1 MPPPDGPMEQKIQR
15 PQAACAVS
23 GRAFQPGDALVSA
36 LVRSPE
42 GIVRVDVAPAAW
54 NGPPEKAIAWWRSV
68 YPRPDAPAAV
78 TPSEVLL
85 DIVERLGDDPADREV
100 RYLVAL
106 ELVRRRVLRFL
117 DQAADALVP
126 DGTAPLRLAC
136 RKRDAVYEIA
146 VAPPPPDA
154 VAAVESRLA
163 SLLWSGE
170 AA

>member
-1 MPPPDGPMEQKIQR
+1 MEHKIHR

-36 LVRSPE
+36 LVRSAE
-42 GIVRVDVAPAAW
+42 GIVRLDVDPATW
-54 NGPPEKAIAWWRSV
+54 SGPPEKAIAWWRSA

-85 DIVERLGDDPADREV
+85 DIVERLGDDPAEREV

-117 DQAADALVP
+117 DPAADAP
-126 DGTAPLRLAC
+126 GGAAALRLGC
-136 RKRDAVYEIA
+136 RKRDTIYEIA
-146 VAPPPPDA
+146 VAPPSPDA
-154 VAAVESRLA
+154 VAVVEARLA

>member
-1 MPPPDGPMEQKIQR
+1 METKIQR
-15 PQAACAVS
+15 PQPVCAVS

-42 GIVRVDVAPAAW
+42 GIVRVDVDPAAW
-54 NGPPEKAIAWWRSV
+54 GGPPEKAIAWWRSTF
-68 YPRPDAPAAV
+68 PRPDAPAAV
-78 TPSEVLL
+78 TPSDVLL
-85 DIVERLGDDPADREV
+85 DIVERLGDEPGECQV

-117 DQAADALVP
+117 DGAADTPSPGAA
-126 DGTAPLRLAC
+126 APLRLGC
-136 RKRDAVYEIA
+136 RKRDTVYEIA
-146 VAPPPPDA
+146 VAPPPADA
-154 VAAVESRLA
+154 VAAVESRLL